1 MEFDNK
7 PSMDCSNPLY
17 LEWYNSIVD
26 DDLDTAERI
35 LTEAHTEKETLL
47 HGTFVFQ
54 VVELQHLMPNYRHAF
69 DVRTPWCLCGAFLSR
84 RVIQV
89 LVECNVDFLKQ
100 ECCGH
105 NILHVL
111 VTTAF
116 MQPDLEK
123 QISDFYFWLKTV
135 LSKATL
141 KTLLYQENNDGFRPL
156 ELSISLATH
165 NLTSAIFRTE
175 DVYLITW
182 RAGIYEYTAFD
193 ISDYQATPGSRFVYS
208 PLLLLCYIDRQ
219 KLCSTITEQLIEDEP
234 MKSWIEL
241 KKSECLPK
249 VIVWFC
255 FRIMM
260 TYCLLWFVETAT
272 YYSKAQQLPFSNET
286 DYYQICPRVI
296 QPTNGS
302 MTEILITGTMLVF
315 QALYIIFSDLH
326 AILTKKKYVHLQS
339 TPLGLKSI
347 NWFPFIFRLI
357 QLLFGIIFLIYII
370 LILSTNFEHDNLD
383 ALSFILSQLVYWQI
397 LYFCQLLPVLGLCII
412 TLLQMLQN
420 LAAISILIIFFICHQ
435 TFVFRTIITPCP
447 DYLQDYSVAIVNFFS
462 YLVDGFTPIY
472 SPKFNYLESAWYMG
486 TVILGSLLLMNFIIG
501 IFADTVSQ
509 CATRRKVIFLL
520 NNLSQYLIVEHF
532 TLKLTS
538 FNKWWS
544 DRVYKPCKG
553 RVYIPCERVNIAR
566 QRKA

>member
-1 MEFDNK
+1 
-7 PSMDCSNPLY
+7 MDCSNPLY

-47 HGTFVFQ
+47 HGTFVFKEI
-54 VVELQHLMPNYRHAF
+54 ELQHLMPNYRHAF

-100 ECCGH
+100 ERCGH

-116 MQPDLEK
+116 MQPEMEK
-123 QISDFYFWLKTV
+123 QISDFYLLLKTV
-135 LSKATL
+135 LSKDTL
-141 KTLLYQENNDGFRPL
+141 KTLLYQENDGGFRPL
-156 ELSISLATH
+156 ELSVSLATH
-165 NLTSAIFRTE
+165 SLTSAIFRTE

-182 RAGIYEYTAFD
+182 RAGIYEYSAFD
-193 ISDYQATPGSRFVYS
+193 ISDYQATPGSRFLYS
-208 PLLLLCYIDRQ
+208 PLILLCYIDHQ
-219 KLCSTITEQLIEDEP
+219 KCYSTITEQLLENEP
-234 MKSWIEL
+234 MKTWIEL

-260 TYCLLWFVETAT
+260 TYCLVWFVESAT
-272 YYSKAQQLPFSNET
+272 YYSKEQQFPFLNET
-286 DYYQICPRVI
+286 EYNKICPRVI

-302 MTEILITGTMLVF
+302 MTQILITGTMLVF

-326 AILTKKKYVHLQS
+326 AILTKKKYVHFQS
-339 TPLGLKSI
+339 TPLGLKPI
-347 NWFPFIFRLI
+347 NWFQLTFRCI
-357 QLLFGIIFLIYII
+357 QSLFAIISLIYVI

-383 ALSFILSQLVYWQI
+383 ALGFILSQLAYWQI
-397 LYFCQLLPVLGLCII
+397 LYFCQLLPMLGQCIL
-412 TLLQMLQN
+412 TLLQMLKN
-420 LAAISILIIFFICHQ
+420 LAAISILVIFFICHQ

-462 YLVDGFTPIY
+462 YLVDGFSSIY
-472 SPKFNYLESAWYMG
+472 SPKFSYLECAWYMG

-501 IFADTVSQ
+501 VFADIVSQ
-509 CATRRKVIFLL
+509 FSTKRKAILLL
-520 NNLSQYLIVEHF
+520 NNLSQYLTVEF
-532 TLKLTS
+532 LTSKLTS

-544 DRVYKPCKG
+544 DRVYKPHKG

-566 QRKA
+566 ERNA

>member
-1 MEFDNK
+1 MEFDIK
-7 PSMDCSNPLY
+7 PMMDCSNPLY

-35 LTEAHTEKETLL
+35 LIEAHTEKETLL

-54 VVELQHLMPNYRHAF
+54 DGELQHLMPNFRHAF

-84 RVIQV
+84 RVIKF

-116 MQPDLEK
+116 MQPEMEK
-123 QISDFYFWLKTV
+123 QISDFYSWLKTV
-135 LSKATL
+135 LSKDTL
-141 KTLLYQENNDGFRPL
+141 KTLLYQENDGGFRPL

-165 NLTSAIFRTE
+165 SLTSAIFRTE

-208 PLLLLCYIDRQ
+208 PLFLLCYIDRQ
-219 KLCSTITEQLIEDEP
+219 KLCSKITEQLLENEP
-234 MKSWIEL
+234 MKTWIEL

-272 YYSKAQQLPFSNET
+272 YYSKAQELPFSNET

-296 QPTNGS
+296 HPTNGS

-347 NWFPFIFRLI
+347 NWFPLIFRLI
-357 QLLFGIIFLIYII
+357 QLLYGIIFLIYII

-383 ALSFILSQLVYWQI
+383 ALSFILSQLVYRQI

-420 LAAISILIIFFICHQ
+420 LAAISILKIFFICHQ

-447 DYLQDYSVAIVNFFS
+447 DYLQEYSVAIVNFFS
-462 YLVDGFTPIY
+462 YLVDGFTSIY

-509 CATRRKVIFLL
+509 CATRRKAIFLL
-520 NNLSQYLIVEHF
+520 NNLNQYLIVEHF

-544 DRVYKPCKG
+544 DRVYKPHKG

>member
-1 MEFDNK
+1 M
-7 PSMDCSNPLY
+7 MDCSNPLY

-35 LTEAHTEKETLL
+35 LIVAYTEKETLL

-54 VVELQHLMPNYRHAF
+54 DGELQHLMPNFRHAF

-116 MQPDLEK
+116 MQPEMGK
-123 QISDFYFWLKTV
+123 QISDFYSWLKTV
-135 LSKATL
+135 LSKDTL
-141 KTLLYQENNDGFRPL
+141 KTLLYQENDGGFRPL

-165 NLTSAIFRTE
+165 NLTLAIFRTE
-175 DVYLITW
+175 DVYLIRW
-182 RAGIYEYTAFD
+182 KAGIYEYTAFD
-193 ISDYQATPGSRFVYS
+193 ISDYQATPGSRFFYS
-208 PLLLLCYIDRQ
+208 PLFLLYYIDRQ
-219 KLCSTITEQLIEDEP
+219 NLYSTITEQLLENEP
-234 MKSWIEL
+234 MKTWIEL

-260 TYCLLWFVETAT
+260 TYCLLWFVETAA
-272 YYSKAQQLPFSNET
+272 YCSKAQQFQFSNET
-286 DYYQICPRVI
+286 EYNQTCPRVL

-302 MTEILITGTMLVF
+302 MTEILITGTLLIF
-315 QALYIIFSDLH
+315 QAMFIIISDLLE
-326 AILTKKKYVHLQS
+326 IWSIKKYKYLQS

-347 NWFPFIFRLI
+347 NWFPFIFDFI
-357 QLLFGIIFLIYII
+357 QFLFAIISLIYVI
-370 LILSTNFEHDNLD
+370 LIFSTNCDFDSLD
-383 ALSFILSQLVYWQI
+383 VLGFILCQLAYWQI
-397 LYFCQLLPVLGLCII
+397 LYFCQLLPMLGQCILA
-412 TLLQMLQN
+412 LLQMLKN
-420 LAAISILIIFFICHQ
+420 LAAISILLIFFICHQ

-447 DYLQDYSVAIVNFFS
+447 DYLKDYSVTIVTFFGN
-462 YLVDGFTPIY
+462 LVDGFTSIY

-509 CATRRKVIFLL
+509 FSTKRKAILLL
-520 NNLSQYLIVEHF
+520 NSLIQYIMVEQF
-532 TLKLTS
+532 TLKLTP

-544 DRVYKPCKG
+544 DRVYKPHKG
-553 RVYIPCERVNIAR
+553 RVYIPCECVNIAR
-566 QRKA
+566 ERKS